1 MLAVNFTAFFY
12 NLNVS
17 NMTRQ
22 VKKMKMDE
30 LEKVMIV
37 EGKTDKEKIESVL
50 NEPVRIICTNG
61 TISQLKLEEL
71 ADELYDKDVYV
82 LVDADESGEKLRKQ
96 LKREFNE
103 ACHLYIDRAYK
114 EVAAAP
120 RHHIASVLLR
130 ANLNVHTIFLERKSR
145 GV

>member
-1 MLAVNFTAFFY
+1 
-12 NLNVS
+12 
-17 NMTRQ
+17 
-22 VKKMKMDE
+22 MKMDE

-71 ADELYDKDVYV
+71 ADELYDKDVYI

-120 RHHIASVLLR
+120 RHHVASVLLR
-130 ANLNVHTIFLERKSR
+130 ANLHVHTIFLERKSR

>member
-1 MLAVNFTAFFY
+1 
-12 NLNVS
+12 
-17 NMTRQ
+17 
-22 VKKMKMDE
+22 MDE

-37 EGKTDKEKIESVL
+37 EGKSDKEKIESVL

-61 TISQLKLEEL
+61 TISQLRLEGL
-71 ADELYDKDVYV
+71 ADELYDKDVYI

-103 ACHLYIDRAYK
+103 ACHLHVDRAYK